1 MFPSLTVVEKHP
13 LRMRGLAARPREFST
28 APRSDW
34 TYPRADKDGFY
45 NRNPIDECNSDFA
58 SQVDV
63 SHRSARDQATSPC
76 LTQMENKH
84 RYRSRMRFGLGSLAD
99 AVGAP

>member
-34 TYPRADKDGFY
+34 HIREPTKMPFTIGTRSISVIAILHPRLTSLIALQETRPRPPVRPRWKT
-45 NRNPIDECNSDFA
+45 NT
-58 SQVDV
+58 
-63 SHRSARDQATSPC
+63 ATV
-76 LTQMENKH
+76 
-84 RYRSRMRFGLGSLAD
+84 LG
-99 AVGAP
+99 